1 MTNNVNADSPTTV
14 PNQNIGTPPL
24 LHPKQETHDLT
35 GEWMIAR
42 EIHEKAVSAYF
53 NQVAA
58 EMPMKRHE
66 LSEFLKK
73 IRNSRVAD
81 DMPMMKIRNK

>member
-1 MTNNVNADSPTTV
+1 
-14 PNQNIGTPPL
+14 
-24 LHPKQETHDLT
+24 
-35 GEWMIAR
+35 MIAR